1 MQRWRWLGCRTVRTV
16 EGGELTSKELGLLDS
31 GETATFAARPSYATV
46 GVGAH
51 WNMPLL
57 LLTDRRLVISRDKL
71 VGKRKADFA
80 VGWSEVSSVSGELWN
95 GGGPQIQ
102 LIVRSQRSDV
112 ELIVQPQYAVDV
124 ESAIRAGY
132 LR

>member
-1 MQRWRWLGCRTVRTV
+1 MKTV
-16 EGGELTSKELGLLDS
+16 EGSELTAKELGLLDQ
-31 GETATFAARPSYATV
+31 GETARFAARPSFATV
-46 GVGAH
+46 GAGQH
-51 WNMPLL
+51 WSVPLL
-57 LLTDRRLVISRDKL
+57 LLTDRRLVISKDKL

-80 VGWSEVSSVSGELWN
+80 VAWSGVERVSGQLWN

-102 LIVRSQRSDV
+102 LVVQLSRSAV
-112 ELIVQPQYAVDV
+112 ELVVQPEHAVKI